1 VLNPRLDE
9 DEAAA
14 AAEEQRQELNSNK
27 NNKMLLQQLRR
38 NQLCSSSSSSSSVV
52 QVVAAVLCLVAAG
65 AISYVEAAVQYY
77 DWTVAYTYASP
88 DCVEKLVIAV
98 NGEFPGP
105 RIDATEGDT
114 VVVNLTNL
122 LPTEGVVIHWHGMH
136 QVGTPYYDGTASVS
150 QCTINSGE
158 TFTYSF
164 IVDRVSLSSSM
175 PATAS

>member
-38 NQLCSSSSSSSSVV
+38 NQLCSSSSVV
-52 QVVAAVLCLVAAG
+52 QVVAVLCLVAAG
-65 AISYVEAAVQYY
+65 AISYVDAPVQYY

-88 DCVEKLVIAV
+88 DCVEKLVMAV

-114 VVVNLTNL
+114 IVVNLTNL

-136 QVGTPYYDGTASVS
+136 QVRKVILLPAGSSCYKQLQS
-150 QCTINSGE
+150 C
-158 TFTYSF
+158 
-164 IVDRVSLSSSM
+164 SSS
-175 PATAS
+175 SSS